1 MVRWVYSSDVILF
14 EIEMFVK
21 CRATRESGRAGAG
34 PGRVARDVGRTGPFS
49 PLIDGGQVHTR
60 PDITLINQL
69 ADPTNRPNR
78 PLHSIQF
85 TSPAPL
91 CRIHWSLRLCALQ
104 RKLRNPRTKSRGTMI
119 CCSVGIKV
127 ILLSDRSVLVTFIS
141 LKNLEPVMVMQ
152 GFTLVPVNCNFIS

>member
-1 MVRWVYSSDVILF
+1 MVRWVYSNDVILF

-21 CRATRESGRAGAG
+21 CRTTRESVRLSRCRAGPRGARCG
-34 PGRVARDVGRTGPFS
+34 PDRSLQSANWRRTGP
-49 PLIDGGQVHTR
+49 HTAR
-60 PDITLINQL
+60 HN
-69 ADPTNRPNR
+69 AHKPTRGSDKQTQPPTTFN
-78 PLHSIQF
+78 SIYIARSAVQN
-85 TSPAPL
+85 
-91 CRIHWSLRLCALQ
+91 SLKPSTALQ
-104 RKLRNPRTKSRGTMI
+104 RKLRNPQTKSRGTMI